1 MGRERWKK
9 DGAENLRNSESL
21 VLPREGRGTPGD
33 TGANGGASQS
43 WRAAGS
49 PSWPWS
55 SAWDDGTLCAFSRE
69 ILVFFFFFN
78 ALCLSLQSSSFSS
91 FLSVQTSKCFAV
103 SVFFICA
110 VSSEDVAGRRAS
122 RRQCACSSSHYSSLS
137 LSALLRIGLSLSLSF
152 SLWSTR

>member
-9 DGAENLRNSESL
+9 DGAENRRNSESL

-69 ILVFFFFFN
+69 ILVFFFS
-78 ALCLSLQSSSFSS
+78 LTLSV
-91 FLSVQTSKCFAV
+91 FLSNLPLFPLSSQFKRP
-103 SVFFICA
+103 SVLP
-110 VSSEDVAGRRAS
+110 
-122 RRQCACSSSHYSSLS
+122 SL
-137 LSALLRIGLSLSLSF
+137 F
-152 SLWSTR
+152 SLFVQSLVKM